1 MSTEEVEV
9 YAAPTVGYDCNELK
23 GFRLDH
29 TWLSTESGPHNWN
42 CYGRGRSNNHD
53 ANTRRI
59 GVAHGNV
66 AWMAAVYGPKA
77 EGRSGR
83 GDNDPA
89 AAGVVE
95 LLHGVCQNAANRILA
110 MTEENLDVSK
120 AAGNELVVLAFGK
133 YGFGVDRFIERL
145 KVTAA
150 DLNAKVPGSVTEEEL
165 RRTIANVKAG
175 TTVNAEFYALTDD
188 LPSIRDAFKVS
199 ATDRQRI
206 EFAEK
211 YVAFQSRRAEKFAAI
226 EKLHLPN
233 HDARGQMASF
243 LKVELSNLL
252 EYMRGNLGEDVY
264 TQVVSVVPNGAWDML
279 AKIR

>member
-9 YAAPTVGYDCNELK
+9 YAAPTGYDCNALK

-53 ANTRRI
+53 ADARRM
-59 GVAHGNV
+59 GVVHGNV
-66 AWMAAVYGPKA
+66 AWMAAVYGPNA

-95 LLHGVCQNAANRILA
+95 LLHGVCQNAANRMLA
-110 MTEENLDVSK
+110 MTEENFDVSK

-133 YGFGVDRFIERL
+133 YGFGVDQFIERL
-145 KVTAA
+145 KVTATE
-150 DLNAKVPGSVTEEEL
+150 LNAKALGSVTEEEL
-165 RRTIANVKAG
+165 RRTLANVKAG

-188 LPSIRDAFKVS
+188 LPSIRDAFKES

-206 EFAEK
+206 AFAEK
-211 YVAFQSRRAEKFAAI
+211 YSAFQLRRSEKFAAI

-233 HDARGQMASF
+233 HDARGHMASF

-252 EYMRGNLGEDVY
+252 ESIRGSLGEDVY
-264 TQVVSVVPNGAWDML
+264 AQVVSVVPDMAWDML
-279 AKIR
+279 ARIA